1 MPRVKGVGVGVGV
14 KRKAVEEKV
23 VETFID
29 CLSNIFTSFTL
40 LMLRIHVGSLFI
52 LVELLA
58 SVTAQL

>member
-1 MPRVKGVGVGVGV
+1 MPRVKGVGVGVRGVGVGV

-40 LMLRIHVGSLFI
+40 LMFRIHVGTWEKLSYLY
-52 LVELLA
+52 
-58 SVTAQL
+58 